1 MIGENYFWE
10 NFVRLC
16 NEHDTKP
23 NPVAKELGISS
34 GTVTGWKKGS
44 APRDTAIRKIADYFN
59 VPPEYLLG
67 KTDQKEKPTL
77 GDLIV
82 LDNRKIRMAPLY
94 ESVSAGFGATAQDF
108 IVDYIPLFIKDD
120 AEAEETLCIRV
131 TGDSM
136 YPKIENGDIIQV
148 HKQSS
153 VDSGAIAVVLLDG
166 EEGLVKRVV
175 YGTDWIEL
183 QSINPMYP
191 PRRFEGTDVLRLQV
205 VGLVRKII
213 KDI

>member
-1 MIGENYFWE
+1 MDTLNNILSVMKEKKISQAD
-10 NFVRLC
+10 LC
-16 NEHDTKP
+16 
-23 NPVAKELGISS
+23 AKLGI
-34 GTVTGWKKGS
+34 GKQAVTNWKAGHTKS
-44 APRDTAIRKIADYFN
+44 YMKYLPQIAEILGVTTD
-59 VPPEYLLG
+59 YLLG
-67 KTDQKEKPTL
+67 KTEQKEKPSL

-82 LDNRKIRMAPLY
+82 LDDRKIRMAPLY

-120 AEAEETLCIRV
+120 TEAEETLCIRV

-166 EEGLVKRVV
+166 EEGLVKRVC
-175 YGTDWIEL
+175 YGPGWVEL

-191 PRRFEGTDVLRLQV
+191 PRRFEGVDVLRLQV

-213 KDI
+213 KDV